1 MKNLSPQELI
11 DVKKFVFRKAPLFI
25 PNPTDWFN
33 VKRDI
38 DNFLNNLCYMAIK
51 LNNENQEH
59 EDPQSD
65 LRNIYG
71 LRDPLPIQL

>member
-1 MKNLSPQELI
+1 
-11 DVKKFVFRKAPLFI
+11 
-25 PNPTDWFN
+25 
-33 VKRDI
+33 
-38 DNFLNNLCYMAIK
+38 MAIK
-51 LNNENQEH
+51 PNNENQEH